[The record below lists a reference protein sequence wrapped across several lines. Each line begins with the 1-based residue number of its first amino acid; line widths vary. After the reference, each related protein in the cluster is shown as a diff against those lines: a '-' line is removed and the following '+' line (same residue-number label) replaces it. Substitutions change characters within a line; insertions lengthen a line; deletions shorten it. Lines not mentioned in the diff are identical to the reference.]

1 MRVKVLFVF
10 AVVLCFQQ
18 LGSGQDLPPGTEATA
33 AYTLGTGDEISVR
46 VLGEPQFDF
55 KAIVDES
62 GKILVPFVKQTIVA
76 NCMTEAALGEE
87 VTKKLSFYLK
97 DPHISLQVIDRKSRP
112 PVSVYGEVR
121 TPVQVTLTRK
131 ATLRELI
138 AFVGGESEKASGVIQ
153 VIRTRPFSLCNDVLA
168 DAWKAE
174 EKNSIP
180 SRTFSLT
187 SVQRGAVDSNPQ
199 IYPGDIIVFRKSSPV
214 WVIGQVMA
222 LKELSIGEKGLS
234 LVEAVAQAGGFA
246 PRAKTKDIRIRRL
259 KPDSREREIIAVNF
273 DMIKKGTQK
282 DLMLQ
287 PEDIIEID
295 KAPKSIAETV
305 LELVSGT
312 ARSFTNVLPQRVM
325 Y

>member
-1 MRVKVLFVF
+1 MRIKVLFIF
-10 AVVLCFQQ
+10 AAILCFIQ
-18 LGSGQDLPPGTEATA
+18 LGFGQDLPPGTEVSA
-33 AYTLGTGDEISVR
+33 AYTLGVGDKVTVK

-55 KAIVDES
+55 EANVDES
-62 GKILVPFVKQTIVA
+62 GQILVPFVKQTIVA
-76 NCMTEAALGEE
+76 NCMTENDLGLE
-87 VTKKLSFYLK
+87 VAKKLSFYLK
-97 DPHISLQVIDRKSRP
+97 DPRINLQVTDRKSRP
-112 PVSVYGEVR
+112 PVAVYGEVK
-121 TPVQVTLTRK
+121 TPLQITLTRK

-138 AFVGGESEKASGVIQ
+138 AFVGGEGEKASGVIQ
-153 VIRTRPFSLCNDVLA
+153 VLRTRPFSLCNDALA

-174 EKNSIP
+174 EKNSVP
-180 SRTFSLT
+180 SRTFSMF
-187 SVQRGAVDSNPQ
+187 SVQRGAPDSNPQ
-199 IYPGDIIVFRKSSPV
+199 IYPGDIIIFRKSSPV

-259 KPDSREREIIAVNF
+259 KPDSREREIIAVNYQLIR
-273 DMIKKGTQK
+273 DGKQK
-282 DLMLQ
+282 DVMLQ

-295 KAPKSIAETV
+295 KSPKSVAETV
-305 LELVSGT
+305 LELVTGT